1 MSRLAHYLTLTAVL
15 CLLTSALQAQ
25 PLTADDFLPPVQA
38 ESAEQ
43 QQALTQVQGPVQ
55 DVQDPATG
63 DTVIKADTAQ
73 DAINT
78 VANRRSPGAEMVR
91 FGSGIGWV
99 ATGMGGYELM
109 ENPTATRIAK
119 RDAYVRAFM
128 DAKRHLA
135 ESLTGLSATGRTQVL
150 EQLEGVTS
158 AKADLTN
165 YASTQEEQLEQ
176 AVQMLLRGFV
186 VYSVEDNTEGRAV
199 YVTLVTTP
207 KTRGQLN
214 RPTPTGLEAETI
226 QEGLNKVLVEIQNG
240 LVPPVGGRIIQVPA
254 TGEIAFVGF
263 GSDVV
268 RTSDNAML
276 QAKQRL
282 NAEKIAQMR
291 AADALVGLLIGD
303 ETSWKGKLEE
313 STQKLI
319 AEFERDDTAG
329 ADPTAQ
335 RFDQQRE
342 SFLNVQRST
351 EEYQSIRRGILPPGV
366 VRKSF
371 ASADNGEVYA
381 VAVYLP
387 SVSDAAA
394 QTAKEMSEARLIK
407 TPTTGANG
415 STPAFGSG
423 STAPTTGDV
432 PRPSAEVGPGPT
444 GQISD
449 DRNL

>member
-1 MSRLAHYLTLTAVL
+1 MSRLAHYLTISTAL
-15 CLLTSALQAQ
+15 CLLASPLPAQ

-38 ESAEQ
+38 ETVEQ
-43 QQALTQVQGPVQ
+43 KQALTQVQGPVQ
-55 DVQDPATG
+55 EVQDAATG
-63 DTVIKADTAQ
+63 STVVQAETAQ

-78 VANRRSPGAEMVR
+78 VANRRAPGAEMVR

-135 ESLTGLSATGRTQVL
+135 ESLTGLSSTGRMQVL
-150 EQLEGVTS
+150 EQMESVTS

-176 AVQMLLRGFV
+176 SVQMLLRGFV
-186 VYSVEDNTEGRAV
+186 VYSVEDNTDARTV

-214 RPTPTGLEAETI
+214 RPTPTGLEAATM
-226 QEGLNKVLVEIQNG
+226 QDGLNKVLVEIQNG
-240 LVPPVGGRIIQVPA
+240 LVPPVGGRLIQVPA

-291 AADALVGLLIGD
+291 AADALIGMLIGD
-303 ETSWKGKLEE
+303 ETSWKGKLDN

-319 AEFERDDTAG
+319 AQFERDDSAG
-329 ADPTAQ
+329 ADPSAQ
-335 RFDQQRE
+335 RFDQKRE

-351 EEYQSIRRGILPPGV
+351 EQYQSIRSGILPPGV

-381 VAVYLP
+381 VAVYVP
-387 SVSDAAA
+387 SASDAAA
-394 QTAKEMSEARLIK
+394 QAAKEMSEARLIK
-407 TPTTGANG
+407 TPTAGGNGGA
-415 STPAFGSG
+415 PASGFG
-423 STAPTTGDV
+423 STAPTLEDV